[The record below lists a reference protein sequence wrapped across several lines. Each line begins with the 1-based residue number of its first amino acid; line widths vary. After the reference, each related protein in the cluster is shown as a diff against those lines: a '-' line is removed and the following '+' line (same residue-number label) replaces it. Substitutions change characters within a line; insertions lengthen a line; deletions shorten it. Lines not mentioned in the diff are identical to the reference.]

1 MLASRRKKPRMVS
14 PGVNHVTIHHI
25 AQSCADALGSRNR
38 AESHCIARYLLSG
51 RYHCDPKNAED
62 SSTNSIQ

>member
-1 MLASRRKKPRMVS
+1 M
-14 PGVNHVTIHHI
+14 NHITIHHI

-38 AESHCIARYLLSG
+38 AESQIVSPGTFCQVG
-51 RYHCDPKNAED
+51 YHCDPKNAGD